1 MIIHPTQY
9 EKHEW
14 SRFATVLY
22 SKRLNAFAHKFSAAA
37 ALPRSAA
44 IDLKT
49 FDQLQEIYRQWLCF
63 DEYPEAESV

>member
-1 MIIHPTQY
+1 MIIQPTQH

-37 ALPRSAA
+37 ALPRNAE
-44 IDLKT
+44 IDLKL
-49 FDQLQEIYRQWLCF
+49 FDQLQQMYRAWLVF
-63 DEYPEAESV
+63 DEYPESV